1 MQLANYNELFAVL
14 TVLWTLFGELTTVM
28 PGSSLIPPPPD
39 IGVHPATGDSTKM
52 QRLEQMSAPEP
63 WQSCLLC
70 PICTISKPDMG
81 QRAVEMEDETFPH
94 SWLFLKEEEILE
106 IYEIA
111 DNPDNVMPPSHV
123 QLTWRLINRWEYIYD
138 TEQGLKSLFA
148 EWCLLQRH
156 C

>member
-1 MQLANYNELFAVL
+1 
-14 TVLWTLFGELTTVM
+14 
-28 PGSSLIPPPPD
+28 
-39 IGVHPATGDSTKM
+39 
-52 QRLEQMSAPEP
+52 
-63 WQSCLLC
+63 
-70 PICTISKPDMG
+70 MG

-138 TEQGLKSLFA
+138 TEQGL
-148 EWCLLQRH
+148 
-156 C
+156 